1 MCQGNLI
8 NYVRLLGDW
17 RQAHASDFNG
27 LVQGHAYT
35 ITGKVIFYETYAKLL
50 TSNSLGLKCEKTL
63 GSSIFPPFTL
73 SKSQAT
79 LG

>member
-1 MCQGNLI
+1 MSQGNII

-35 ITGKVIFYETYAKLL
+35 ITGKVTF
-50 TSNSLGLKCEKTL
+50 
-63 GSSIFPPFTL
+63 
-73 SKSQAT
+73 
-79 LG
+79 